1 MQLIVGEDRY
11 MWIMKRHL
19 SIDFFKTRID
29 SAVLCYGA
37 LGDRTYFVDFLI
49 LILESKTFKNKKTKM
64 ITI

>member
-1 MQLIVGEDRY
+1 
-11 MWIMKRHL
+11 MKRHL
-19 SIDFFKTRID
+19 SIDFFKTRMD

-37 LGDRTYFVDFLI
+37 LGERTYFVDFLI